1 VPVDAACLVRQNY
14 ATCQTRN
21 RDHQDDLKGILMSEA
36 ERFQSPWNF
45 LGLPAE
51 DADPARARAWV
62 LPIPYEATTSYG
74 AGTRNGPTA
83 ILAAS
88 RQVELFDR
96 EFGDEPAT
104 RLGIHTMNPLWSVH
118 RGPEAMVHEIEGVV
132 AGILAGS
139 PRPELLA
146 ILGGE
151 HTISAGVVRGLA
163 RAVATEQLVA
173 VQIDAHADLRDT
185 YEGTPFSHACA
196 ARRIL
201 DVCPVFQVG
210 IRNLS
215 GPEEEFRRT
224 SRRVKTIFA
233 EEAVDST
240 AFLAELADFVRGK
253 QVFLTIDLDG
263 LDPSIM
269 AAVGTP
275 EPGGLSWQR
284 TLDVV
289 RTVCREAERVPVFDV
304 VELAP
309 IPALPA
315 PDFLAARLVYKTIAL
330 ALR

>member
-1 VPVDAACLVRQNY
+1 MSDA
-14 ATCQTRN
+14 
-21 RDHQDDLKGILMSEA
+21 D
-36 ERFQSPWNF
+36 RFQSPWNF

-51 DADPARARAWV
+51 QTEPAHSRAWV

-83 ILAAS
+83 ILQAS
-88 RQVELFDR
+88 RQVELYDR
-96 EFGDEPAT
+96 EFDGEPAAQ
-104 RLGIHTMNPLWSVH
+104 LGIHTMNPLWSVH
-118 RGPEAMVHEIEGVV
+118 QGPEAMVQTIEEVV
-132 AGILAGS
+132 AEILTGS

-151 HTISAGVVRGLA
+151 HTISAGVARGLA
-163 RAVATEQLVA
+163 RAIPPEKLVA
-173 VQIDAHADLRDT
+173 VQIDAHADLRDQ

-201 DVCPVFQVG
+201 DVCPVFQIG

-215 GPEEEFRRT
+215 AEEETFRRA
-224 SRRVKTIFA
+224 SDRVKTVFA
-233 EEAVDST
+233 EEAVDSA
-240 AFLAELADFVRGK
+240 AFLTELADFVRGMH
-253 QVFLTIDLDG
+253 VYLTIDLDG

-284 TLDVV
+284 TLDVI
-289 RTVCREAERVPVFDV
+289 RTACRTAERVPVFDV

-309 IPALPA
+309 IPAFPA
-315 PDFLAARLVYKTIAL
+315 PDFLTAKLVYKTIAL
-330 ALR
+330 ALADRS